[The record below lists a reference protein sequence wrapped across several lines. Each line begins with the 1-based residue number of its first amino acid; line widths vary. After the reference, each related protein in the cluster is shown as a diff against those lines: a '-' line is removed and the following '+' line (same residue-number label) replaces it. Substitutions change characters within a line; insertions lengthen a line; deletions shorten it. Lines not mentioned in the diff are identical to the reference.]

1 MYWHADADG
10 SHIERMELRV
20 LSREDV
26 RSAID
31 VAGAREAMREAFSG
45 LSAGTAS
52 VPVRTQLQSEAGVT
66 LFMPAYLGP
75 ASDGASGA
83 LGAKVVSVFERNS
96 GRGLPVITGLV
107 VLLDPLTG
115 VPVAILDGTLLTSM
129 RTAAG
134 SALAT
139 ELLARPDAAVLTL
152 FGAGVQGRAH
162 IPAIRDVRSIRELR
176 IVDSS
181 PDAAEQLASR
191 VTDIRVRVMTDRT
204 AAVRDADVVVTAT
217 TSQTPVFPGEALP
230 AGAHVC
236 AVGSFKPTMQE
247 LDVATVRRARVIV
260 DSREGALSE
269 AGDLIIPIRDGL
281 LPESHIDAELGEM
294 LNGDAPPGRAGR
306 DLTLFKSVGN
316 AAQDVVMARR
326 ILDSAG
332 RLGLGTTV
340 EL

>member
-1 MYWHADADG
+1 
-10 SHIERMELRV
+10 MELRV

-26 RSAID
+26 RAAID

-66 LFMPAYLGP
+66 LFMPAYLAP
-75 ASDGASGA
+75 AAGGASAASEASGA

-96 GRGLPVITGLV
+96 GRDLPAITGLV
-107 VLLDPLTG
+107 VLLDPRTG
-115 VPVAILDGTLLTSM
+115 VPVAILDGTLLTSL

-139 ELLARPDAAVLTL
+139 DLLAGPETAVLTL

-162 IPAIRDVRSIRELR
+162 IPAIRDVRSIEELR

-181 PDAAEQLASR
+181 PAAAQQLASL

-204 AAVRDADVVVTAT
+204 AAIRDADVVVTAT

-247 LDVATVRRARVIV
+247 LDVTTVSRARVIV

-281 LPESHIDAELGEM
+281 LPESHIDAELGEIV
-294 LNGDAPPGRAGR
+294 NGDAPPGRAGR

-316 AAQDVVMARR
+316 AAQDVAMARR
-326 ILDSAG
+326 ILDSAVQ
-332 RLGLGTTV
+332 LGLGTTV